1 MLGRLQIAFVGLA
14 AMVASPMVG
23 AMAAEAGK
31 AREPTELE
39 WSFDGIFGQFD
50 RAELQRGF
58 HVFNQVC
65 ANCHS
70 LEHIAYRHL
79 SGIGLSEDEIK
90 AIAAEVEVTDGPDEF
105 GDNFQRPG
113 RPSDPYRHPFDN
125 EQQARAANGGAL
137 PPDLTLITKAR
148 PAGPDYVHAVLTGY
162 GEAPPSEFEV
172 TEGKD
177 YNPYFKTWTIAMAEP
192 LFEDAVE
199 YADGTEA
206 SVDQMSRDVS
216 AFLAW
221 AAEPELERRKQTGFV
236 VVAFLIILAGLLYA
250 SKRQM
255 WAKLH

>member
-1 MLGRLQIAFVGLA
+1 MLGRLRIALVGVAVL
-14 AMVASPMVG
+14 VASPW
-23 AMAAEAGK
+23 AAATASETE
-31 AREPTELE
+31 AREPTEQE
-39 WSFDGIFGQFD
+39 WPFHGIFGQFD

-65 ANCHS
+65 AGCHS

-90 AIAAEVEVTDGPDEF
+90 AIAAEIDVTDGPDEF
-105 GDNFQRPG
+105 GDSFERPG
-113 RPSDPYRHPFDN
+113 RPSDPYIRPFDN
-125 EQQARAANGGAL
+125 EAQARAANGGAF

-148 PAGPDYVHAVLTGY
+148 PAGPDYVHALLTGY
-162 GEAPPSEFEV
+162 GETPPEDYEPS
-172 TEGKD
+172 EGKD
-177 YNPYFKTWTIAMAEP
+177 YNPYFKTWTIGMPEP

-199 YADGTEA
+199 FADGTVA
-206 SVDQMSRDVS
+206 TVDQMARDVS

-221 AAEPELERRKQTGFV
+221 AAEPELERRKQAGFV
-236 VVAFLIILAGLLYA
+236 AVAFLIILTGLLYA